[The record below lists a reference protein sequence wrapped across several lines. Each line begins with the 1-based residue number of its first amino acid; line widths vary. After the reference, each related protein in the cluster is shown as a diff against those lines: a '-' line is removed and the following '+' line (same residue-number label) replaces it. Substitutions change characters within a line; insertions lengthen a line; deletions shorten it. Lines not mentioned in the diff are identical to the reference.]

1 MIIIFSK
8 ENFCNINLY
17 FIHCLKL
24 SKYSWTKGLITNHSN
39 TLDVLIILKQNE
51 RFYRVYIDYFSMVY
65 LKEKKC
71 QKPIAMYN
79 MHPFLKDWNILEKS
93 VYYKWW
99 IHVRYFIYAFAV
111 WNALLVV
118 FMGINSLQ
126 TWNQNVCCVN
136 RFMVPS
142 WFTMCTWSW
151 HIIMTWFSST
161 HYMLVYWYCPN
172 QG

>member
-1 MIIIFSK
+1 MYYKSL
-8 ENFCNINLY
+8 LY
-17 FIHCLKL
+17 TLLKTFKIL
-24 SKYSWTKGLITNHSN
+24 
-39 TLDVLIILKQNE
+39 LDYGVNYQSQQHLGCFDNSQTE
-51 RFYRVYIDYFSMVY
+51 WEVYWVYIDYSSMVY

-71 QKPIAMYN
+71 QKLIVMYN
-79 MHPFLKDWNILEKS
+79 MQPFFKDWNILEKS